1 MLGLVVPALP
11 VSMVLSP
18 VTTVPWVFVADED
31 SVPVVTWTV
40 LLWNVVPAK
49 VVPLELFTVVVS
61 TVPAVALM

>member
-1 MLGLVVPALP
+1 
-11 VSMVLSP
+11 MVLSP